1 MTDSGPLPAE
11 PLPATPSVG
20 HGPAL
25 SGEVISEPAD
35 SGAATAPTSAG
46 QAGMAGA
53 QALACKAAV
62 AAMPPAYK
70 ADWAHYAAWC
80 AQAGFTP
87 APADP
92 VAVGAY
98 LASLAETHAPST
110 IRRRLS
116 AIGKMHRVNDLPWN
130 PSHRAIQEPLQE
142 VRRARGRPVQKA
154 VAVSPG
160 RVSAFG
166 FSFEVRA
173 VLMGIACFCLLLLL
187 STLFWMLLKGAM
199 VLAAFLY
206 LVARF
211 SARGIGP
218 STLNSA
224 RIEAAAWAARA
235 FGGPV
240 QTPAFRLVAV
250 GTLVAAVYLGAGLAG
265 LLLGLGVCLGVFLAV
280 FFRTRRL
287 PRP

>member
-1 MTDSGPLPAE
+1 MADSGPLPAE

-20 HGPAL
+20 QWPAL
-25 SGEVISEPAD
+25 NGEVISEPAD
-35 SGAATAPTSAG
+35 SGAATKPISAC
-46 QAGMAGA
+46 QAGLAGA
-53 QALACKAAV
+53 QALARKAAV
-62 AAMPPAYK
+62 AAMPAAYK

-92 VAVGAY
+92 AAVGAY

-130 PSHRAIQEPLQE
+130 PSHRAIQEPL
-142 VRRARGRPVQKA
+142 RARGRPVQKA
-154 VAVSPG
+154 VPVSPG

-166 FSFEVRA
+166 LSFEVRA

-187 STLFWMLLKGAM
+187 STLFWMLLKGAV

-206 LVARF
+206 LVARL
-211 SARGIGP
+211 SARGVGP

-224 RIEAAAWAARA
+224 RIAATSSAARA
-235 FGGPV
+235 FGGAV
-240 QTPAFRLVAV
+240 HTPAFWLIAV
-250 GTLVAAVYLGAGLAG
+250 GTLVAAVYVGAGLAG
-265 LLLGLGVCLGVFLAV
+265 LLLGLGVCLAV

-287 PRP
+287 S

>member
-1 MTDSGPLPAE
+1 MAMADSGPLPAE

-25 SGEVISEPAD
+25 NGEVMSEPAD
-35 SGAATAPTSAG
+35 SGAATAPISAG
-46 QAGMAGA
+46 QAGLAGA
-53 QALACKAAV
+53 QAMARKAAV

-92 VAVGAY
+92 AAVGAY
-98 LASLAETHAPST
+98 LASLAETHALST

-142 VRRARGRPVQKA
+142 ALRARGRPVQKA

-166 FSFEVRA
+166 LSFEGRA

-187 STLFWMLLKGAM
+187 LSTLFWMLLKGAV
-199 VLAAFLY
+199 VLAAFVY

-235 FGGPV
+235 FGGAV
-240 QTPAFRLVAV
+240 HTPAFRLIAV
-250 GTLVAAVYLGAGLAG
+250 GTLVAAVYVGAGLAG
-265 LLLGLGVCLGVFLAV
+265 LLLGLGVCLAV

-287 PRP
+287 PWP

>member
-80 AQAGFTP
+80 AQAGI
-87 APADP
+87 APLSADP
-92 VAVGAY
+92 AGVGSY
-98 LASLAETHAPST
+98 LTSLAKSHAPST

-116 AIGKMHRVNDLPWN
+116 AIGKMHRDNDLPWN
-130 PSHRAIQEPLQE
+130 RRTAPSRNRC
-142 VRRARGRPVQKA
+142 RRCFAHAAARCRSRRRCRS
-154 VAVSPG
+154 VATAP
-160 RVSAFG
+160 SAFP
-166 FSFEVRA
+166 SRA
-173 VLMGIACFCLLLLL
+173 VL
-187 STLFWMLLKGAM
+187 S
-199 VLAAFLY
+199 
-206 LVARF
+206 
-211 SARGIGP
+211 
-218 STLNSA
+218 
-224 RIEAAAWAARA
+224 
-235 FGGPV
+235 
-240 QTPAFRLVAV
+240 
-250 GTLVAAVYLGAGLAG
+250 
-265 LLLGLGVCLGVFLAV
+265 
-280 FFRTRRL
+280 
-287 PRP
+287 